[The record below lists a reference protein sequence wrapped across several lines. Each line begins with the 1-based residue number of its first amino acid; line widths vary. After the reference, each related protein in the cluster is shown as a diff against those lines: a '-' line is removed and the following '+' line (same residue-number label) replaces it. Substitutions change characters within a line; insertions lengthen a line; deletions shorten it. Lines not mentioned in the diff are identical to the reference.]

1 MIFKNKNN
9 EFLGIFY
16 MILCMLFFS
25 INDAFIKYILFLYK
39 DITLLGE
46 IIFIRG
52 ICSTAILGLYLYY
65 KKKLDFKVTPSNPLH
80 LRGLIESIPAI
91 FFFLG
96 LMYLP
101 FGELYSLMNLAP
113 ILITASGAFILGE
126 KVGWRRWTAVICGFI
141 GVLIVID
148 PNNLKFGFAF
158 IYPLIAAIFITQ
170 RDTITRKFLNKFDS
184 LQIVFITSFSVSV
197 FFGFGIFLNYKPI
210 DLQIFIYIFLS
221 AIFVTLGYYFSVLTI
236 KTTNIST
243 TSPFRYTIIIFGI
256 ILGYFIFNEIP
267 AFNMILGSLII
278 ISSGIFIILRQ
289 KKIGIIK

>member
-9 EFLGIFY
+9 EFMGIIY
-16 MILCMLFFS
+16 MILCMFFFS

-39 DITLLGE
+39 DITILGE
-46 IIFIRG
+46 IIFVRG
-52 ICSTAILGLYLYY
+52 ICSTVILGLYLYY
-65 KKKLDFKVTPSNPLH
+65 KKKLNIKDVTSKTIH
-80 LRGLIESIPAI
+80 IRGLIESVAAI

-170 RDTITRKFLNKFDS
+170 RDTITRKFLNQLDS
-184 LQIVFITSFSVSV
+184 LQIIFITSLLVSI
-197 FFGFGIFLNYKPI
+197 FFGFGMFLNYKPV
-210 DLQIFIYIFLS
+210 DLEIFIYIFLS
-221 AIFVTLGYYFSVLTI
+221 AFFVTLGYYFSVLTI
-236 KTTNIST
+236 KTANIST

-256 ILGYFIFNEIP
+256 ILG
-267 AFNMILGSLII
+267 
-278 ISSGIFIILRQ
+278 
-289 KKIGIIK
+289 